1 MSAPPRPLW
10 PALGL
15 SLLSLSLLGGCSS
28 LSELLPKNA
37 AAKSAE
43 TAGQPRLVA
52 EYKLEVQAPS
62 GLKNLL
68 QEHLDLAR
76 FRNTPEDQRLST
88 QELGRLTAAA
98 PEQARALLETEGY
111 FNAQVEAS
119 RDFGQTPITVTV
131 KVDPGPRTVVKKL
144 SLGFVGEL
152 QTPTSLSAESAPRAE
167 ARAQRIRES
176 LQEAWSMKEGEDFVQ
191 SRWSSAKS
199 GLLGRARAQGYPTA
213 KLEKSTAAIDAE
225 NNAAELEVVLDSGPL
240 YRLGELRIEGLKN
253 QPRAAIERLAGYRVG
268 QPYTERALLDFQERL
283 VKTTL
288 FDSVNVNIRPELE
301 PAPPSAT
308 SATSATSP
316 AEASASAPTAGGVT
330 TPVWVDVREAP
341 RQQLTA
347 SLGLST
353 TNGPRLGL
361 DYTNRRPWG
370 LDLRSR
376 LKLKAS
382 QDNPSLDWE
391 LTSHPQTDMQ
401 RNLGALFIERLP
413 DGDRV
418 SVNLRARLGRLRETD
433 KEDRIYYLEVL
444 RARESDPEQV
454 ISSGAVSGNVQW
466 TWRRVDST
474 LVPTK
479 GYTASLLLGL
489 GRADNSIS
497 SSGAFG
503 HGELQLHG
511 YQPLPGGWFGN
522 ARTSFSQIYARED
535 VGLPEAL
542 RFRAGGD
549 DSVRGYGLRD
559 LGPVDADGN
568 PTGGK
573 VMWTGSLELAHA
585 LMPSLPDL
593 LGAGFVDAGQA
604 AMSWRGFKPELA
616 YGLGL
621 RYRSPLG
628 TLRLDFARAQSLQ
641 KWRIHF
647 SVGIA
652 L

>member
-1 MSAPPRPLW
+1 MNV
-10 PALGL
+10 G
-15 SLLSLSLLGGCSS
+15 LLSLSLGLLSGCAS
-28 LSELLPKNA
+28 LSEVFPKLKA
-37 AAKSAE
+37 AEAAK
-43 TAGQPRLVA
+43 AGDAASQPRLVT
-52 EYKLEVQAPS
+52 EYKLVVQAPS
-62 GLKNLL
+62 ELKDLL
-68 QEHLDLAR
+68 EEHLDLAR
-76 FRNTPEDQRLST
+76 FRNAPEDQRLST
-88 QELGRLTAAA
+88 QELGRLTATA

-119 RDFGQTPITVTV
+119 RDFEQNPITVTV

-152 QTPTSLSAESAPRAE
+152 QTPTSASEETAARAE
-167 ARAQRIRES
+167 ARAQRIRNT
-176 LQEAWSMKEGEDFVQ
+176 LQEAWPIKAGDDFVQ

-213 KLEKSTAAIDAE
+213 MLESSAAAIDAE

-240 YRLGELRIEGLKN
+240 YRLGELRIEGLKH

-288 FDSVNVNIRPELE
+288 FDSVNVNIRPELSA
-301 PAPPSAT
+301 PAD
-308 SATSATSP
+308 
-316 AEASASAPTAGGVT
+316 ASASAPTAGGVT

-361 DYTNRRPWG
+361 DHTHRRPWG

-376 LKLKAS
+376 LKLKVS

-401 RNLGALFIERLP
+401 RNLGALFIEKLK
-413 DGDRV
+413 DGDR
-418 SVNLRARLGRLRETD
+418 STTNLRARLGRLRETD

-444 RARESDPEQV
+444 RARESDPEQT

-466 TWRRVDST
+466 TWRRVNST
-474 LVPTK
+474 LIPTK

-489 GRADNSIS
+489 GRADNSVS

-503 HGELQLHG
+503 SGELQLHG

-522 ARTSFSQIYARED
+522 ARTSFSQIYAQED

-559 LGPVDADGN
+559 LGPVDSDGN

-585 LMPSLPDL
+585 LMPTLPDL

-628 TLRLDFARAQSLQ
+628 TLRLDFARAQATQ

>member
-1 MSAPPRPLW
+1 MKPPHWSGLGLL
-10 PALGL
+10 ALG
-15 SLLSLSLLGGCSS
+15 LLGGCSS
-28 LSELLPKNA
+28 LGELLPKSATAKA
-37 AAKSAE
+37 AEA
-43 TAGQPRLVA
+43 AGQPRLVA
-52 EYKLEVQAPS
+52 EYRLDVQAPA
-62 GLKNLL
+62 GLKALL
-68 QEHLDLAR
+68 EEHLDLAR
-76 FRNTPEDQRLST
+76 FRNAPEDQRLSA

-111 FNAQVEAS
+111 FNAQVQAS
-119 RDFGQTPITVTV
+119 RDFEQTPITVSV
-131 KVDPGPRTVVKKL
+131 KVEPGPRTVVKKL
-144 SLGFVGEL
+144 SLGFAGEL
-152 QTPTSLSAESAPRAE
+152 QTPSPAGEESADRAE
-167 ARAQRIRES
+167 ARAQGLRQS
-176 LQEAWSMKEGEDFVQ
+176 LQEAWPMKEGDDFVQ

-213 KLEKSTAAIDAE
+213 RLEKSAATIDAE
-225 NNAAELEVVLDSGPL
+225 NNAAELELLLDSGPL
-240 YRLGELRIEGLKN
+240 YRLGELRVEGLKH

-301 PAPPSAT
+301 P
-308 SATSATSP
+308 P
-316 AEASASAPTAGGVT
+316 AAAETGASAPTAGGVS

-361 DYTNRRPWG
+361 DHTHRRPWG

-376 LKLKAS
+376 LKLKVS

-401 RNLGALFIERLP
+401 RNLGALFIERVP
-413 DGDRV
+413 DGERV

-433 KEDRIYYLEVL
+433 KEDRLYYLEVL
-444 RARESDPEQV
+444 RARESDPERV
-454 ISSGAVSGNVQW
+454 VNSGAVSGNVQW

-479 GYTASLLLGL
+479 GYTASLALGL
-489 GRADNSIS
+489 GRADNSVS

-503 HGELQLHG
+503 RGELVLHG
-511 YQPLPGGWFGN
+511 YQPLPGGWFGA
-522 ARTSFSQIYARED
+522 ARTSFAQIYAGED

-542 RFRAGGD
+542 RFRVGGD

-559 LGPVDADGN
+559 LGPADADGN

-573 VMWTGSLELAHA
+573 VAWTGSLELAHA

-604 AMSWRGFKPELA
+604 AMGWRGLRPELA

-628 TLRLDFARAQSLQ
+628 TLRLDFARAQALQ

>member
-1 MSAPPRPLW
+1 MSAPQWPHW

-15 SLLSLSLLGGCSS
+15 GLLTLSLLGGCSS
-28 LSELLPKNA
+28 LSELLPKNTTAKSDA
-37 AAKSAE
+37 AA
-43 TAGQPRLVA
+43 GQSRLIA
-52 EYKLEVQAPS
+52 EYKLVVQAPA
-62 GLKNLL
+62 GLKELL

-76 FRNTPEDQRLST
+76 FRNAPEDQRLSA
-88 QELGRLTAAA
+88 QELGRLTTAA

-111 FNAQVEAS
+111 FNAKVEAA
-119 RDFGQTPITVTV
+119 RDFGQNPITVTV

-152 QTPTSLSAESAPRAE
+152 QTPTSVNAEAATRAE
-167 ARAQRIRES
+167 ARAQRIRGS
-176 LQEAWSMKEGEDFVQ
+176 LQEAWPMKEGADFVQ
-191 SRWSSAKS
+191 SRWTSAKS
-199 GLLGRARAQGYPTA
+199 GLLGGARAQGYPTA
-213 KLEKSTAAIDAE
+213 KLEKSAAAIDAE
-225 NNAAELEVVLDSGPL
+225 NNAAELELVLDSGPL

-288 FDSVNVNIRPELE
+288 FDSVNVNIRPELD
-301 PAPPSAT
+301 PPSAT
-308 SATSATSP
+308 AAP
-316 AEASASAPTAGGVT
+316 AEDGASAPAAGGIT

-347 SLGLST
+347 SVGLST

-376 LKLKAS
+376 LKLKLS

-401 RNLGALFIERLP
+401 RNLGALFIERVP

-433 KEDRIYYLEVL
+433 KEDRIYYLEVI
-444 RARESDPEQV
+444 RARESDPEQT
-454 ISSGAVSGNVQW
+454 ISIGAVSGNVQW
-466 TWRRVDST
+466 TWRRVDSN

-522 ARTSFSQIYARED
+522 ARTSISQIYARED

-628 TLRLDFARAQSLQ
+628 TLRLDFARAQALQ